1 MDGHRRAALA
11 LHGLG
16 EADRHWVL
24 EQLRGAD
31 RSRLA
36 QLLEELQ
43 KLGIP
48 PDPSLLA
55 DAQKRLPEP
64 AKPAPNRIR
73 EASAAQMLSVL
84 AREPAGLI
92 AAVLRVEAWP
102 WQAGFLARLEPSL
115 RQKVVA
121 ALQRETCVTEKFAG
135 TLRSCVEARL
145 DACAK
150 PGAKSAGKRRLA
162 AWARQRAHRSRE
174 MLSAVVARWGR

>member
-16 EADRHWVL
+16 ETDRHWVL
-24 EQLRGAD
+24 GQLRGAD

-55 DAQKRLPEP
+55 DAQKHLPEP
-64 AKPAPNRIR
+64 AKPVPNRIR
-73 EASAAQMLSVL
+73 EASAAQMLSIL

-92 AAVLRVEAWP
+92 AAVLRVGAWP
-102 WQAGFLARLEPSL
+102 WQAGFLARLEPALREKVLASL
-115 RQKVVA
+115 RNDA
-121 ALQRETCVTEKFAG
+121 RVTEKFAG
-135 TLRSCVEARL
+135 TLRSCIEVRL

-150 PGAKSAGKRRLA
+150 TPVESTGMKRLA
-162 AWARQRAHRSRE
+162 AWARGRAHRGRK
-174 MLSAVVARWGR
+174 MFSATVARWDR

>member
-16 EADRHWVL
+16 ETDRHWVL
-24 EQLRGAD
+24 GQLRGAD

-64 AKPAPNRIR
+64 AKPVPNRIR
-73 EASAAQMLSVL
+73 EASAAQMLSIL

-102 WQAGFLARLEPSL
+102 WQAGFLARLEPKLRKKVFASL
-115 RQKVVA
+115 RNEA
-121 ALQRETCVTEKFAG
+121 SVTERFAS
-135 TLRSCVEARL
+135 TLRSCIERRL
-145 DACAK
+145 DARAK
-150 PGAKSAGKRRLA
+150 RGARSTGKRRLA
-162 AWARQRAHRSRE
+162 AWALQRAHRGRK